1 VKMKPNLKKY
11 FEEIQEKTKKAYAI
25 AQKAREKGYDPEK
38 KVDIPLAKNM
48 AERVIRL
55 VSAVA
60 SQLTQKN
67 VVNNII
73 NRIKELEKEY
83 GILDWRVSLK
93 IAEEIA
99 KEKFC
104 KFNSQLEAAEA
115 GIRTGFAYHTLGTV
129 ASPLEGFTGIK
140 VRKRAD
146 GKEYWALFFSGPI
159 RSAGGTGASVCVLI
173 ADHVRKKL
181 GIPTYDPTE
190 NEIQRIVTEVY
201 DFHTRITNLQYLP
214 SEEEIT
220 FLVKHL
226 PVQIDGD
233 PSEKIE
239 VSQYKDIKRIET
251 NKLRNGVCLVIAECL
266 CQKAPK
272 LWKQLSKWGK
282 DFDLLHWSFL
292 KEFIEIQKKA
302 KAKLKEEKKEEK
314 KEKAKITPDF
324 TFMKDIVAG
333 RPILT
338 MPMRFG
344 GFRLRYGRARNS
356 GYSSAAIHPAT
367 MFVLKNYIAIGTQLK
382 LERPGKGAVV
392 AVCDA
397 IEGPIVRLKDGTVLQ
412 LEKIPDKTLRRE
424 IDAILFLGDL
434 LITYGDFLNRSH
446 PLVPAGYCQEWW
458 VQELEKAIVEEFGSL
473 DLFKTSEL
481 TGITEPRL
489 KEILSNPF
497 YKQPTAD
504 EATTLSLRL
513 TVPLH
518 PKYTHFWKAITKSE
532 FIEFIKALKQATKSD
547 EKLIIPFSEKL
558 KEIAEKLCIPH
569 KAPAKQFIVFESAE
583 AKTLSTLFENIN
595 SENID
600 ANTLPE
606 NIIEAINSISKIK
619 IRDKAG
625 TFIGAR
631 MGRPEK
637 AKLRK
642 LTGSPHV
649 LFPIGDEGGKLRS
662 FQSAIE
668 KGKVT
673 AEFAIYK
680 CEACD
685 HITVLPKCE
694 ICDKPTKQLYYCR
707 KCGLI
712 PFEQCKHGKANPY
725 MLKQIDIKTLMKHI
739 TKRIDTPLP
748 ALVKGVRGTSN
759 KLHIPEHP
767 AKGILRA
774 LHNVTVNKDGT
785 IRYDMTQMGITHFTP
800 REIGT
805 PIEKLKELGY
815 LYDVNGNPLEHE
827 DQLLEIF
834 PQDIILPACDT
845 SPDEGADKV
854 FFRVSKFI
862 DDLLIKLYN
871 LEPFYNLDSPS
882 DLVGHLVL
890 GLAPHTSAAIV
901 GRIIGFSKTQGY
913 LAHPLFHAAH
923 RRDLDGD
930 ESCLIL
936 LLDAL
941 LNFSKQYLPAHRGG
955 IQDAPLVITSTLI
968 PSEVDDMVFDMDCC
982 WRYPLELYYAAQEY
996 KLPWEV
1002 KVEIVKERLGKE
1014 TQYYGYGFTHPVTNI
1029 NNGVRCSAYKTIP
1042 SMEEKLKGQME
1053 IAELISAVDEHI
1065 VAELVIEKHFIR
1077 DIKGNLR
1084 KFSMQQFRCVQCNEK
1099 FRRPPLKGACPVCG
1113 GRIIFTIAEGSIV
1126 KYLEP
1131 SLSLAKKYNLSPYL
1145 KQSLELLK
1153 RRVEDVFGKPK
1164 ETQLGLRKWFG

>member
-1 VKMKPNLKKY
+1 MKPDLEGY
-11 FEEIQEKTKKAYAI
+11 FEEIKEKAKKVYAI
-25 AQKAREKGYDPEK
+25 AQKAREKGYDPER
-38 KVDIPLAKNM
+38 KVDIPIAKNM

-60 SQLTQKN
+60 PQLSEQEVINK
-67 VVNNII
+67 II
-73 NRIKELEKEY
+73 TRIKELEKEY

-104 KFNSQLEAAEA
+104 RFESKLEAAEA

-173 ADHVRKKL
+173 ADYVRKKL
-181 GIPTYDPTE
+181 NVQPYDPTE
-190 NEIQRIVTEVY
+190 EEIQRMVTEVH
-201 DFHTRITNLQYLP
+201 DFHNRITNLQYLP
-214 SEEEIT
+214 SEEEIS
-220 FLVKHL
+220 FLTRHL

-239 VSQYKDIKRIET
+239 VSQYKDLKRIET

-272 LWKQLSKWGK
+272 LWKQLSKWGN
-282 DFDLLHWSFL
+282 DFDLSHWSFL
-292 KEFIEIQKKA
+292 EEFVEIQKKA
-302 KAKLKEEKKEEK
+302 KAKLKGEEKDEG

-367 MFVLKNYIAIGTQLK
+367 MSVLKNYIAIGTQLK

-392 AVCDA
+392 AACDT
-397 IEGPIVRLKDGTVLQ
+397 IEGPVVRLKDGTVLQ
-412 LEKIPDKTLRRE
+412 LEKIPDKTLKNE
-424 IDAILFLGDL
+424 IDKILFLGDI

-446 PLVPAGYCQEWW
+446 PLVPVGYCQEWW
-458 VQELEKAIVEEFGSL
+458 VQELEKAIVEQFGSL

-481 TGITEPRL
+481 TGITESRL

-497 YKQPTAD
+497 YKQPTVD
-504 EATTLSLRL
+504 EAITISLRL
-513 TVPLH
+513 SIPLH
-518 PKYTHFWKAITKSE
+518 PKYTYFWKAITKKEFVEFSQAIKRAKTSE
-532 FIEFIKALKQATKSD
+532 
-547 EKLIIPFSEKL
+547 EKIIVQFSENV

-569 KAPAKQFIVFESAE
+569 KAPTKQYIVFEGAE
-583 AKTLSTLFENIN
+583 ARTLMTLFESIPDSLDQNQLPEDVIEIIN
-595 SENID
+595 SF
-600 ANTLPE
+600 
-606 NIIEAINSISKIK
+606 SKIK

-637 AKLRK
+637 AKMRK

-680 CEACD
+680 CESCNR
-685 HITVLPKCE
+685 ITVLPKCE
-694 ICDKPTKQLYYCR
+694 ICDKPTKRLYYCQ

-712 PFEQCKHGKANPY
+712 PFEQCKHGKASPY
-725 MLKQIDIKTLMKHI
+725 TLKQIDIKTLITNI

-759 KLHIPEHP
+759 KDHIPEHP

-774 LHNVTVNKDGT
+774 HHNITVNKDGT
-785 IRYDMTQMGITHFTP
+785 VRYDMTQMGITHFTP
-800 REIGT
+800 REIRT
-805 PIEKLKELGY
+805 PVEKLRELGY
-815 LYDVNGNPLEHE
+815 LYDVDGKPLERD

-834 PQDIILPACDT
+834 PQDVILPACDA

-862 DDLLIKLYN
+862 DDLLVKLYG
-871 LEPFYNLDSPS
+871 LEPFYNLNSPS

-941 LNFSKQYLPAHRGG
+941 LNFSRQYLPAHRGG
-955 IQDAPLVITSTLI
+955 IQDAPLVITVTLI

-982 WRYPLELYYAAQEY
+982 QRYPLELYYAAQEY
-996 KLPWEV
+996 KMPWEV
-1002 KVEIVKERLGKE
+1002 KVETVKDRLGKE
-1014 TQYYGYGFTHPVTNI
+1014 TQYYGYGFTHPVTDI

-1053 IAELISAVDEHI
+1053 IAELISAVDEHT

-1099 FRRPPLKGACPVCG
+1099 FRRPPLKGICPVCN

-1164 ETQLGLRKWFG
+1164 ETQLGLRRWFG